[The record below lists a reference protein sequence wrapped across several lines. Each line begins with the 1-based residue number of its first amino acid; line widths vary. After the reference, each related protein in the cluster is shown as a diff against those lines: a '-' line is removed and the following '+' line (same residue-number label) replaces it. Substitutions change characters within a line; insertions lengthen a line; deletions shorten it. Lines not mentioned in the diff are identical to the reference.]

1 MEESHKKVMKRVP
14 IELLLQDVN
23 VFKVVVTQQ
32 EPLGTIKPH
41 IQEPTVYL
49 RETKKDVD
57 IFF

>member
-1 MEESHKKVMKRVP
+1 MKRVP

-57 IFF
+57 IFL